1 MIYQTLWLDYKK
13 YLEEEDSVENRQKV
27 ERYLINDCE
36 DSNDDKLE
44 VLGWWKYNA
53 SKYKIFLKV

>member
-1 MIYQTLWLDYKK
+1 MIYRTLWLDYKK

-36 DSNDDKLE
+36 DPNDDKLE
-44 VLGWWKYNA
+44 VLGW
-53 SKYKIFLKV
+53 

>member
-13 YLEEEDSVENRQKV
+13 YLEEEDSVESRQKV

-44 VLGWWKYNA
+44 VLG
-53 SKYKIFLKV
+53 